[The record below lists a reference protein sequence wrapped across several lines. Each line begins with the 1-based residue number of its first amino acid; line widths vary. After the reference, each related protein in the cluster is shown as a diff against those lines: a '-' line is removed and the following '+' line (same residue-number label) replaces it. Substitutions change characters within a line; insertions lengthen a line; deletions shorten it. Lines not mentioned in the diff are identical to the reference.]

1 MFHQQ
6 GRMQGLCKQVAIAHH
21 GLHVTS
27 AKDPAAF
34 MKTSKSITRAFCVEL
49 QQELSIVAARRE
61 YFSQEPP
68 RARFSFLCSSE
79 ACRALRVKITGVR
92 YDVKP
97 QENPT
102 FVAAHFRANPNYEHH
117 IDCEWVDE
125 AEAVEDAPDI
135 EESAAETALRK
146 AKRKLDDYIDVFD
159 PALKERTKSESAAVK
174 PDALAEA
181 KPANVT
187 PASDTA
193 RSKQPAQTRTNN
205 LERLVD
211 SFRQAQAHL
220 SKEEFALLTLK
231 IPGQGEVTLRSYF
244 RHIKF
249 AQLGDER
256 RVLYGGGL
264 VERYGTGFRFKFF
277 DRLQGKLVTLYVS
290 PAQMQAYR
298 SSRYISELLS
308 HADEVRFFTVF
319 ALGTLAASPTGK
331 SISVEIE
338 DLRHLAIVLGPGKEA
353 APSGTDGATQAQ

>member
-1 MFHQQ
+1 
-6 GRMQGLCKQVAIAHH
+6 
-21 GLHVTS
+21 
-27 AKDPAAF
+27 

-61 YFSQEPP
+61 YFSQESP
-68 RARFSFLCSSE
+68 RARFSFLCSTE
-79 ACRALRVKITGVR
+79 ACRAQGVKITGVR

-97 QENPT
+97 QDHPT

-117 IDCEWVDE
+117 ADCEWVDE
-125 AEAVEDAPDI
+125 VDAAEDTPAVQET
-135 EESAAETALRK
+135 ESETALRK

-159 PALKERTKSESAAVK
+159 PALKERVKSQST
-174 PDALAEA
+174 PAEA
-181 KPANVT
+181 DKAPDQKPT
-187 PASDTA
+187 HEKPASDA
-193 RSKQPAQTRTNN
+193 PKNKQPTQTRTNN

-211 SFRQAQAHL
+211 SFRQAQAQL
-220 SKEEFALLTLK
+220 TKEEFALLPLR
-231 IPGQGEVTLRSYF
+231 IPGQGEVSLRSYF

-264 VERYGTGFRFKFF
+264 VERYGTGFKFKFF

-319 ALGTLAASPTGK
+319 ALGTLQASPSGK
-331 SISVEIE
+331 SVSVEIE
-338 DLRHLAIVLGPGKEA
+338 DLRHLAIVLGPTKTPESVE
-353 APSGTDGATQAQ
+353 PL